1 MDTPADAPPPASP
14 PTRSNSSWWGLLALL
29 VLVWGGSTAIQ
40 LWRQQG
46 QGEAVRQAHPEGRI
60 TLYTSAS
67 CSYCVQAKSW
77 LKDERVPYT
86 DCPVDRDTDCA
97 ERFRRMGEPG
107 TPVVQ
112 VDDDQFRLGF
122 DATWLAQ
129 ALNRPAL
136 R

>member
-1 MDTPADAPPPASP
+1 MPPPTDTPPAPARPD
-14 PTRSNSSWWGLLALL
+14 RSWWGLVALL

-40 LWRQQG
+40 LWRQHG
-46 QGEAVRQAHPEGRI
+46 QGEAVRQARPEGRI
-60 TLYTSAS
+60 TLFTTQTCAF
-67 CSYCVQAKSW
+67 CAQAKAW
-77 LKDERVPYT
+77 LKDERVPYSE
-86 DCPVDRDTDCA
+86 CPVDSDAVCA

-129 ALNRPAL
+129 ALSRPAPH
-136 R
+136 